1 MVPHPLSSHLLVD
14 CLSKT
19 AKILGA
25 QGVPLEGPRGLKFG
39 MSITD
44 ACIGWEET
52 ESTLAALANAVKLR
66 QAILTRPSGLTN
78 GHSKESYMNIAS
90 PLSETV

>member
-1 MVPHPLSSHLLVD
+1 M
-14 CLSKT
+14 
-19 AKILGA
+19 
-25 QGVPLEGPRGLKFG
+25 PLEGAKGLKFG

-66 QAILTRPSGLTN
+66 QAALTRPSALAN
-78 GHSKESYMNIAS
+78 GNSKESYMNLAS
-90 PLSETV
+90 PHSETL